1 MCFGYFFQNFKVNY
15 SSCSK
20 VMNFCGRGIMAPI
33 LNRVEE
39 NMFVLGDFAIIWFVF
54 GGFSIILLVVM

>member
-1 MCFGYFFQNFKVNY
+1 
-15 SSCSK
+15 
-20 VMNFCGRGIMAPI
+20 MAPI
-33 LNRVEE
+33 LNRVKE